1 MKRRIRRFSVLQTSW
16 VAAIILFCVML
27 IFMIPMGLIF
37 SIMGKSGLMPGNF
50 PGFGGAIFFVLPF
63 FYGIVGFVMTAISC
77 LIYNL
82 IAGWTG
88 GIELEFE
95 PSDEDSAVKDPL
107 Q

>member
-16 VAAIILFCVML
+16 VAAVILFCVML

-37 SIMGKSGLMPGNF
+37 SIIGKSGLLPVEF
-50 PGFGGAIFFVLPF
+50 PGFGGALFFILPF
-63 FYGIVGFVMTAISC
+63 FYGIIGFIITAISC

-88 GIELEFE
+88 GIELEFDE
-95 PSDEDSAVKDPL
+95 FPASPSETVL
-107 Q
+107 

>member
-27 IFMIPMGLIF
+27 IFMIPVGLIF
-37 SIMGKSGLMPGNF
+37 SFIGKSGMMPGNF

-77 LIYNL
+77 MIYNL

-95 PSDEDSAVKDPL
+95 PSDEVPAVKDPIL
-107 Q
+107 